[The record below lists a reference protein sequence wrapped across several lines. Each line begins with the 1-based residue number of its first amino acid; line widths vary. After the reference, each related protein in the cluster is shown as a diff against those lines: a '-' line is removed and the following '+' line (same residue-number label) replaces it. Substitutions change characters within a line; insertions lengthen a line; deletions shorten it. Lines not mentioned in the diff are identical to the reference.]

1 MRSKVKTKLLI
12 VAAVMIV
19 TLVAITPSLTG
30 SLPNWW
36 TKILPSKAVQLGLDL
51 KGGME
56 LLLEVQTEEAVTN
69 ALSRIASD
77 LKTSMK
83 DKRIRYNRVETA
95 GTNRLIVEVR
105 RPKYREDAMA
115 LLREDYPSLIA
126 TEESETRLIVSYPET
141 EVVRLQSSSVTQ
153 AVETIRSR
161 IDEFGVTEPS
171 IIKQGERRIL
181 IQLPG
186 VSDPQRAI
194 ELVKRTAV
202 LKFML
207 VNERASADSPPRG
220 SVVYYGRD
228 FDPATGQTQRTAYV
242 LEDRILLTGDTIKD
256 ARVRYDSQYGQAYV
270 SLDFDKVGARIFEQV
285 TGDHVKERLA
295 IVLDDNV
302 YSAPV
307 IQERISGGQAQI
319 SGSFTPEEASD
330 LAIILRAGS
339 LPAPVKILQKWTVS
353 PTLGS
358 DSIRKGLTSILF
370 GFLLVIAFMVFYYRI
385 SGLIADLALVLNI
398 LIIMAALALFQA
410 TLTLPGIAGIVLTI
424 GMAVDANVLIFER
437 IREELRTGK
446 TIRAAIDGG
455 YGKAFLTIVDANVT
469 TLIAAVVLFQFG
481 TGQVKGFAVTLSIGV
496 LASMFTAIFVS
507 RIIFEAYLE
516 NKTVERLRT
525 RGQRSDVRTLP
536 LPWWERTEVRGK
548 TIVTPSPWS
557 PPVKGGEN

>member
-220 SVVYYGRD
+220 SVVYYG
-228 FDPATGQTQRTAYV
+228 T
-242 LEDRILLTGDTIKD
+242 EDGLCPR
-256 ARVRYDSQYGQAYV
+256 RPYSSYRRYDQGCQGP
-270 SLDFDKVGARIFEQV
+270 LRFTIW
-285 TGDHVKERLA
+285 TG
-295 IVLDDNV
+295 
-302 YSAPV
+302 
-307 IQERISGGQAQI
+307 
-319 SGSFTPEEASD
+319 
-330 LAIILRAGS
+330 LRF
-339 LPAPVKILQKWTVS
+339 P
-353 PTLGS
+353 
-358 DSIRKGLTSILF
+358 RF
-370 GFLLVIAFMVFYYRI
+370 
-385 SGLIADLALVLNI
+385 
-398 LIIMAALALFQA
+398 
-410 TLTLPGIAGIVLTI
+410 
-424 GMAVDANVLIFER
+424 
-437 IREELRTGK
+437 
-446 TIRAAIDGG
+446 
-455 YGKAFLTIVDANVT
+455 
-469 TLIAAVVLFQFG
+469 
-481 TGQVKGFAVTLSIGV
+481 
-496 LASMFTAIFVS
+496 
-507 RIIFEAYLE
+507 
-516 NKTVERLRT
+516 
-525 RGQRSDVRTLP
+525 
-536 LPWWERTEVRGK
+536 
-548 TIVTPSPWS
+548 
-557 PPVKGGEN
+557 

>member
-516 NKTVERLRT
+516 NKTVERL
-525 RGQRSDVRTLP
+525 S
-536 LPWWERTEVRGK
+536 
-548 TIVTPSPWS
+548 I
-557 PPVKGGEN
+557 